1 MKDLLDHFIKEI
13 PTLYYDE
20 TVGINIHQLSH
31 IIECDIKLWGPLW
44 THNSFIYES
53 MNGVFTSLI
62 HGTQKVPKSAISN
75 LIQIQNDSFQQLD
88 IEFKDSHAASL
99 YESLQENQYKYCSFL
114 FFIIKL

>member
-75 LIQIQNDSFQQLD
+75 LIQIQNDSSQQLD
-88 IEFKDSHAASL
+88 IQFKDSHAASL
-99 YESLQENQYKYCSFL
+99 YESLQENQNKYCFFYL
-114 FFIIKL
+114 FN